1 MDIILRPALCAVLC
15 MGIVSLVNPAL
26 AQTAAPG
33 AAAPAQQAQQTSPD
47 SQFIQDI
54 GGQAISVMADKGLP
68 QDQKQQKYR
77 GILQNS
83 FDMQTIGKFVLG
95 RYWNTASP
103 QQQQDFMNLF
113 QNIVLTTYGDKL
125 SFYSG
130 EGFKVTGD
138 RKEDEKDTVVSS
150 EVTHPNGAAPTKIDW
165 RVRDNAGKPMI
176 VDVVVEGVSQ
186 SVTQRQEYA
195 SIIQRN
201 NGKIDALLDMM
212 RQRTQGSGATQSD

>member
-1 MDIILRPALCAVLC
+1 M
-15 MGIVSLVNPAL
+15 
-26 AQTAAPG
+26 
-33 AAAPAQQAQQTSPD
+33 
-47 SQFIQDI
+47 
-54 GGQAISVMADKGLP
+54 K
-68 QDQKQQKYR
+68 
-77 GILQNS
+77 
-83 FDMQTIGKFVLG
+83 
-95 RYWNTASP
+95 
-103 QQQQDFMNLF
+103 LF
-113 QNIVLTTYGDKL
+113 QDIVLTTYGDKL

-130 EGFKVTGD
+130 EGFKVAGE

-201 NGKIDALLDMM
+201 NGNIDALINMM
-212 RQRTQGSGATQSD
+212 RQRTQGGGTTQSD